1 MSSYYNDP
9 HQNPYWQNLNGGTSQ
24 KQQEGQGSFEQ
35 DPNWHPQPE
44 YGRQL
49 GRTAALLGVF
59 SIGSTVFLPIFL
71 PIIFGSIAVVLA
83 ILSKGK
89 QKAFPQGGRQA
100 LILGT
105 IGLVINFLL
114 LAACIVTFYLI
125 LHDPSVRAQANALM
139 QQLYG
144 YSFDDLWGQFDTT
157 FSTGGVL

>member
-9 HQNPYWQNLNGGTSQ
+9 HQNPYWQNLNGNASSNNEEQGT
-24 KQQEGQGSFEQ
+24 FEQ

-59 SIGSTVFLPIFL
+59 SIGSTIFLPIFL

-89 QKAFPQGGRQA
+89 QKTFPQGGRQA
-100 LILGT
+100 LIFGI

-114 LAACIVTFYLI
+114 LTACIVTFYLI

-157 FSTGGVL
+157 LSTGGLL